1 MRKAIIGVMLL
12 AALSMAATSCI
23 GFEFGKRGGG
33 PSVASGTRGKAV
45 PKDSGGPSVASGSRD
60 EASPKDSGGPSVASG
75 SRDSGEISRARG
87 IGSLWLEVA
96 VYRGGASL
104 AAAGA
109 DIRGAGID
117 RTFIDG
123 DVVITGNGVH
133 VRDLTIKGNLTIRAN
148 GVILERVRIMGSVKD
163 LGKGNRW

>member
-33 PSVASGTRGKAV
+33 PSVVSGSR
-45 PKDSGGPSVASGSRD
+45 DSGGGPSVASGSRD